1 MLMFLHISFDNVYDF
16 TPIIIGIYEDDGY
29 EQLAALAGL
38 VCQVLLFSTHH
49 SAHHVAV
56 LQYSH

>member
-1 MLMFLHISFDNVYDF
+1 MFLHISFDNVYDL
-16 TPIIIGIYEDDGY
+16 TPIITGIYEDDGY
-29 EQLAALAGL
+29 EQLVALAGL
-38 VCQVLLFSTHH
+38 VCQVLFLPSHH